1 MHFLFLSIQKFKV
14 KGLVAQFCPTLH
26 DPMDYSP
33 TGSSV
38 HGSLQA
44 RILEWVVIPFSRG
57 SSLPRDPTQVSWI
70 AGRFFTIWA
79 IREARPDPLIYET
92 NHEREKH

>member
-1 MHFLFLSIQKFKV
+1 MHFLFLTIQKFKV

-44 RILEWVVIPFSRG
+44 RILE
-57 SSLPRDPTQVSWI
+57 
-70 AGRFFTIWA
+70 
-79 IREARPDPLIYET
+79 
-92 NHEREKH
+92 